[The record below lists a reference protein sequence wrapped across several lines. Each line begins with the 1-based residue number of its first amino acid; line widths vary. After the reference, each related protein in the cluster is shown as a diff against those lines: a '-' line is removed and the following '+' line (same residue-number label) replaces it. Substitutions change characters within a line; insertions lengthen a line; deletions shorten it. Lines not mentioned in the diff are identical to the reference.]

1 MCGLDFPLKIYHL
14 GTSLV
19 VQWLGLWFHGKEHE
33 INPRLGNQD
42 PTSCMTKKTKTKKY
56 STW

>member
-33 INPRLGNQD
+33 INPQLGN
-42 PTSCMTKKTKTKKY
+42 
-56 STW
+56 